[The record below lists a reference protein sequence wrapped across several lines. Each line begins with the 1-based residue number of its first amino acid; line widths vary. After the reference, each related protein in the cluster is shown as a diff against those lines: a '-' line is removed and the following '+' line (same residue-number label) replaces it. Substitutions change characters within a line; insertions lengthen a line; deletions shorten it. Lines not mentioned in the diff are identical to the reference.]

1 MRIRPRRLL
10 GALAVAGSLVAAG
23 LPAVPAAAA
32 TVQCKVQY
40 QVQSDWGSGFTA
52 AVTITNLGTALNGW
66 TLAYSY
72 SGNQRLSQGWS
83 GTWSQSGQAV
93 TVKDA
98 GWNASLPTGASTSIG
113 ANFSYSGT
121 NAAPTSFSINGTT
134 CNGTAPSQPQVAL
147 TSPANN
153 AQFTA
158 GASVPLSASASESGG
173 TISSVAFYNGSTLLG
188 SDTSSPYSF
197 DWTNV
202 AAGTYTLTAKATD
215 ASGATA
221 TSDPVTITVQSG
233 QTSAGDWTT
242 YHRDGAR
249 SGYAPDL
256 APLSTLSMAWNATL
270 DGAVYGQ
277 PLVVGSLVFAATEN
291 DTVYALDPATGA
303 VVWSRHVGTPEPLAD
318 LPCGTIDPLG
328 ITSTMVYDPAT
339 NRLFTLAETT
349 GGAHTLFGINAGTG
363 AVEVQTEVEPPQ
375 GDRLAHQQRGAL
387 TLMGGRVY
395 IPFGGLFGDCGNY
408 IGSVVSV
415 TTGGLDPQSYAV
427 PTTRQAGIWAPP
439 GGVVDGDHLLYAVGN
454 GESRTTYD
462 GSDAVIAL
470 SSGLSRLDFFA
481 PSTWATENA
490 GDEDLGSAS
499 PTLVGQYVFADGKDG
514 TGYVLNNNALGGIGG
529 EVAQLPVCVSF
540 GGTAVVGSTVYV
552 PCTTGTRAVSIGADG
567 TPQVLWHSTAA
578 GEGSPVVGGGAVWVV
593 DYDGGNLV
601 ALDPATGAVDAQIHL
616 GSFPHFASATLS
628 GTHAYIGGLTGVVAV
643 SGA

>member
-1 MRIRPRRLL
+1 ML
-10 GALAVAGSLVAAG
+10 GALVVAGPLVAAG
-23 LPAVPAAAA
+23 LVPAGPAAAA
-32 TVQCKVQY
+32 AVQCQVQY
-40 QVQSDWGSGFTA
+40 QAQSDWGSGFTA
-52 AVTITNLGTALNGW
+52 GVTITNLGPALNGW

-72 SGNQRLSQGWS
+72 SGNQHLSQGWS

-93 TVKDA
+93 TVTNA
-98 GWNASLPTGASTSIG
+98 GWNASLPTGASTNIG

-134 CNGTAPSQPQVAL
+134 CNGATPPPSQPQVAL
-147 TSPANN
+147 TSPSDN

-158 GASVPLSASASESGG
+158 GASVALSASASESGG
-173 TISSVAFYNGSTLLG
+173 TISSVAFYNGSALLG
-188 SDTSSPYSF
+188 SDTSSPYSY

-202 AAGTYTLTAKATD
+202 PAGTYALTATATD
-215 ASGATA
+215 TSGATA

-233 QTSAGDWTT
+233 QTGAGDWTT

-249 SGYAPDL
+249 DGYAPDL
-256 APLSTLSMAWNATL
+256 APLSTLSVAWNASL

-277 PLVVGSLVFAATEN
+277 PLVVGGRLFAATEH

-303 VVWSRHVGTPEPLAD
+303 VLWSRHVGEPEPLAD

-349 GGAHTLFGINAGTG
+349 GGAHTLFGINADTG

-375 GDRLAHQQRGAL
+375 GDRIAHQQRGAL

-395 IPFGGLFGDCGNY
+395 IPYGGLYGDCANY

-415 TTGGLDPQSYAV
+415 TTGGQDPHSYAV
-427 PTTRQAGIWAPP
+427 PTTREGGIWAPP

-454 GESRTTYD
+454 GESRTDYD

-470 SSGLSRLDFFA
+470 SSGLARLDFFA

-514 TGYVLNNNALGGIGG
+514 IGYVLRNDALGGIGG

-540 GGTAVVGSTVYV
+540 GGTAVVGNTVYV
-552 PCTTGTRAVSIGADG
+552 PCTTGTRAVSIGTDG
-567 TPQVLWHSTAA
+567 TPQVLWHSSAA

-593 DYDGGNLV
+593 DYDGGNLF

-616 GSFPHFASATLS
+616 GALPHFASATLS
-628 GTHAYIGGLTGVVAV
+628 GDHAYIGTLNGVVAV
-643 SGA
+643 GGA